1 MKEIFAS
8 PLFGIVLCILAFE
21 AGIWI
26 NKKLKTP
33 IANPLL
39 IAILLVIAVLKLF
52 GISVS
57 DFNKGGNVISMF
69 LAPATAALALQIY
82 RQLDTLKKA
91 LVPVLLGSAVGS
103 LASMGSIYLMCRF
116 FNLDQQLT
124 ASMLPKSVT
133 TPIAMEI
140 AAQNGGVVPVTV
152 AAVVI
157 TGILG
162 AVFAPFM
169 IKVLRIQNPVA
180 SGVAIGTCSHA
191 LGTTKALELGEVEGA
206 MSSIA
211 IGTSGFM
218 TVLFSLFIS

>member
-52 GISVS
+52 GIPVS

-162 AVFAPFM
+162 AIFAPFM

>member
-52 GISVS
+52 GIPVS

-180 SGVAIGTCSHA
+180 SGVAIGACSHA